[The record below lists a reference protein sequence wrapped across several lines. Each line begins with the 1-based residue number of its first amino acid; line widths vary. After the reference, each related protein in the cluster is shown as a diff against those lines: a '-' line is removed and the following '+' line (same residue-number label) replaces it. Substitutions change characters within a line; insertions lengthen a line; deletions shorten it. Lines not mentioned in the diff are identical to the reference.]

1 MAWSH
6 SWINIS
12 PLSMGFLITLKGLS
26 DASKAHSNA
35 STPKTIESCQL
46 ASAFT
51 DNARGI
57 KSYHQRSK
65 RSQCKQQNP
74 KSVSGS
80 KRRRGWVWTWLVA
93 TPRVGLMSRDS
104 PHKAFALCDITTHW
118 ALSCPKLWLCIAS
131 ATLTLA
137 LCFQSFCGLGT
148 HTSNTDAA
156 LAGVFAREKA
166 IKEDR
171 STH

>member
-1 MAWSH
+1 MLQMLTQCQH
-6 SWINIS
+6 SKDNRKLSTCICVYWQCKGHKSNI
-12 PLSMGFLITLKGLS
+12 TK
-26 DASKAHSNA
+26 
-35 STPKTIESCQL
+35 
-46 ASAFT
+46 
-51 DNARGI
+51 
-57 KSYHQRSK
+57 RSK

-74 KSVSGS
+74 KSVTDS

-156 LAGVFAREKA
+156 LAGMFAREKA